1 MERKKIEW
9 VDGGGDEFVRG
20 QEIQKIKIKR
30 KGFLVTKKQKKKGR
44 INKEKEKKK
53 NQKKNK
59 LVLENS
65 KNEFSI
71 KHWE

>member
-44 INKEKEKKK
+44 INKEKEKNKK
-53 NQKKNK
+53 KK

>member
-1 MERKKIEW
+1 M
-9 VDGGGDEFVRG
+9 RG

-53 NQKKNK
+53 TKKNK

-71 KHWE
+71 KH